1 MSWKFD
7 APSGTYRNH
16 ALSTD
21 IRRQAIAN
29 TQFMPFAR
37 NEPGYGR
44 KRGESVTIPRFGN
57 FEIRERSARKGRN
70 PQTGAEIDIAASK
83 APAFKPAAALK
94 RRVAE

>member
-1 MSWKFD
+1 MDKKELTERVASQVTAEGAEVASILD
-7 APSGTYRNH
+7 HLLDEIGG
-16 ALSTD
+16 AL
-21 IRRQAIAN
+21 
-29 TQFMPFAR
+29 
-37 NEPGYGR
+37 E
-44 KRGESVTIPRFGN
+44 RGDSVAIPRFGT